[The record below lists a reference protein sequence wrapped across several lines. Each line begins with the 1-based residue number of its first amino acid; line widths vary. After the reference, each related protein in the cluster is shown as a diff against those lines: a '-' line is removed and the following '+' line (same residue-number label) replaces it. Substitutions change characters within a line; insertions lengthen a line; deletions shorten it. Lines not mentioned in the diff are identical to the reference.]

1 MLSCLGV
8 SMQQAVKTRRESIYD
23 QIGGAAGVDKLVN
36 TFCEILET
44 TELGKPVY
52 LLHLRGHGMAHAR
65 MEQFNFFSGMFGGPK
80 LYAEKWGH
88 SNVRQIH
95 AHVDISETVSQA
107 WLDSMSLALD
117 KLAYPVALKDQLM
130 QSFTDMAAMLVR
142 QSATTH

>member
-1 MLSCLGV
+1 
-8 SMQQAVKTRRESIYD
+8 MQQAVKTSRESIYN
-23 QIGGAAGVDKLVN
+23 QIGGAEGVDKLVN

-44 TELGKPVY
+44 TEVGKPVY

-95 AHVDISETVSQA
+95 AHVDITESVSQA
-107 WLDSMSLALD
+107 WLTSMSMALD
-117 KLAYPVALKDQLM
+117 KLSYTPQLKQQLM
-130 QSFTDMAAMLVR
+130 QSFTDMANVLVR
-142 QSATTH
+142 QSAQKHA